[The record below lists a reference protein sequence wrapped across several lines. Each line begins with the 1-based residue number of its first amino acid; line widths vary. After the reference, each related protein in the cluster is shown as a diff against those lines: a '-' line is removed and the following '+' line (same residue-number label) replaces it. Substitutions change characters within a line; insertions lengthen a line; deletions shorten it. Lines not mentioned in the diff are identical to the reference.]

1 MVVGMIITDE
11 SDTIFEREVSQI
23 MYTAINILLRFPV
36 AFDLQFSSSLIDDY
50 LIYIK
55 LVYKLVEI
63 SRLQN
68 NFVHVVGSN
77 EGTIIVATVSEP
89 EANE

>member
-1 MVVGMIITDE
+1 MH
-11 SDTIFEREVSQI
+11 
-23 MYTAINILLRFPV
+23 
-36 AFDLQFSSSLIDDY
+36 
-50 LIYIK
+50 
-55 LVYKLVEI
+55 KLVEI

-68 NFVHVVGSN
+68 NFVHVVRSN